1 MKIFSIEELNST
13 LKGLVIN
20 HFNYPVTVKGEI
32 SNASKPIN
40 GHQYFKLSDE
50 NGFSKHSIKCMIWKG
65 ASQQIVK
72 EYENQEVLVTGRVT
86 MYEATG
92 ECQIQVT
99 EIKEYGEGALKKAIE
114 DTRIKL
120 EKEGLFENKKILPKY
135 PQNIG
140 IITSSGSDAL
150 HDVCSKLNSRYPI
163 ANIIIYPSRVQGK
176 FAAKNIIEQIQ
187 KCNDDN
193 CVDVIL
199 IVRGGGSLEDLMA
212 FNDEELARAIYTSK
226 LPTITGIG
234 HKPDTTIADY
244 VSDISM
250 ETPTAAAIHACP
262 DKFYLIQRINE
273 INNNLTKTS
282 KLQLNN
288 INNTIN
294 DLLLRIKTFNPK
306 KMIEAMVTE
315 NKSISKNLKY
325 IIKNNIRNISD
336 ANKINNSRLGQ
347 AEKMINLKIKK
358 SLKEHKDGGRNLT
371 KSTIT
376 ILKEKKQ
383 KYKSLYSDLFSYNPV
398 NMLKKGY
405 SIIRKP
411 SGEII
416 KNKNI
421 ARDIKAFT
429 AEFSDGIVNIQ
440 KVALKNKK

>member
-13 LKGLVIN
+13 LKDLVVN
-20 HFNYPVTVKGEI
+20 HFSYPITVKGEI

-65 ASQQIVK
+65 TSQQIVQ
-72 EYENQEVLVTGRVT
+72 EYEDQEVLVTGKVT

-163 ANIIIYPSRVQGK
+163 ANIIIYPSLVQGK
-176 FAAKNIIEQIQ
+176 FAAKNIIKQIQ
-187 KCNDDN
+187 KCNYDHY
-193 CVDVIL
+193 VDVIL
-199 IVRGGGSLEDLMA
+199 IVRGGGSLEDLMV
-212 FNDEELARAIYTSK
+212 FNDENLARAIYNSK

-234 HKPDTTIADY
+234 HKPDITIADY
-244 VSDISM
+244 VSDVSM

-262 DKFYLIQRINE
+262 DKLYLIQRINE
-273 INNNLTKTS
+273 IDNHLTKSS
-282 KLQLNN
+282 KLRLNN
-288 INNTIN
+288 INNTIHN
-294 DLLLRIKTFNPK
+294 FLLRIKTFNPK
-306 KMIEAMVTE
+306 KMIEVMMSE

-325 IIKNNIRNISD
+325 IIKNNISNIRD
-336 ANKINNSRLGQ
+336 ANKINNSRL
-347 AEKMINLKIKK
+347 EKVQKIINLKIKK
-358 SLKEHKDGGRNLT
+358 SSKDYKASERNLS

-411 SGEII
+411 TGEII
-416 KNKNI
+416 KNKDVI
-421 ARDIKAFT
+421 RDVKTFT
-429 AEFSDGIVNIQ
+429 AEFSDGIANIE
-440 KVALKNKK
+440 KASFKK

>member
-1 MKIFSIEELNST
+1 MKIFSIEELNSM
-13 LKGLVIN
+13 LKGLVTN
-20 HFNYPVTVKGEI
+20 HFNYPITVKGEI
-32 SNASKPIN
+32 SKASIPIN
-40 GHQYFKLSDE
+40 GHQYFKLIDE
-50 NGFSKHSIKCMIWKG
+50 NGFSKHSIKCIIWKG
-65 ASQQIVK
+65 TSQQIVK
-72 EYENQEVLVTGRVT
+72 EYENQEVLVTGKVT
-86 MYEATG
+86 VYDATG
-92 ECQIQVT
+92 QCQIRVT

-163 ANIIIYPSRVQGK
+163 ANIIIYPSLVQGK
-176 FAAKNIIEQIQ
+176 LAAKNITEQIK

-193 CVDVIL
+193 YVDVIL
-199 IVRGGGSLEDLMA
+199 IVRGGGGFEDLMV
-212 FNDEELARAIYTSK
+212 FNDENLARAIYSSK

-234 HKPDTTIADY
+234 HKPDITIADY
-244 VSDISM
+244 VADVSM

-262 DKFYLIQRINE
+262 DKYYLIQRISEIDNHLTKASE
-273 INNNLTKTS
+273 LRINKINNM
-282 KLQLNN
+282 
-288 INNTIN
+288 IH
-294 DLLLRIKTFNPK
+294 DFLLRIETFNPK
-306 KMIEAMVTE
+306 KMIEAMMSE

-325 IIKNNIRNISD
+325 IIKNNIHNISD

-347 AEKMINLKIKK
+347 VQKIINLKIKK
-358 SLKEHKDGGRNLT
+358 SLKDYKASERNLS
-371 KSTIT
+371 KFTIN

-383 KYKSLYSDLFSYNPV
+383 QHKSLFSDLFSYNPV

-416 KNKNI
+416 KNKDVI
-421 ARDIKAFT
+421 RDIKAFT
-429 AEFSDGIVNIQ
+429 AEFSDGIVNIE
-440 KVALKNKK
+440 KS